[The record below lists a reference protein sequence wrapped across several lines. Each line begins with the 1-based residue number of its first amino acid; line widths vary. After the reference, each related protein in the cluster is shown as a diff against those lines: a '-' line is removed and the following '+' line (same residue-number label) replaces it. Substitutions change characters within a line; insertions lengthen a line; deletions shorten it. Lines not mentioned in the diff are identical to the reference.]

1 MLLVFFSFVR
11 AAKPGDTLTIDAF
24 CRKIG
29 NTIAFTEASVS
40 NQDGKLIA
48 TGKHTK
54 FIEKSERILKEG
66 T

>member
-1 MLLVFFSFVR
+1 MR
-11 AAKPGDTLTIDAF
+11 AARPGDILTIDAF

-29 NTIAFTEASVS
+29 NTIAFTEASIS

-54 FIEKSERILKEG
+54 FIEKSEQTLKEE